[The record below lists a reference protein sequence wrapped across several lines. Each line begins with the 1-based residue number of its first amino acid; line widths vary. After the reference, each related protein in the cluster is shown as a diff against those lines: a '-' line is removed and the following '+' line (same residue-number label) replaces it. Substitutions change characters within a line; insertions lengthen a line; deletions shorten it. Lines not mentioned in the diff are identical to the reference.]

1 MKKCLIVLFM
11 AITALAS
18 TARERDFSVSI
29 VATSDVHGN
38 FLSYDYIE
46 RQPCAG
52 GLSRVQTYIG
62 DLRRKI
68 GGDNVILLDNGDILQ
83 GQPLTYYYNFVD
95 TVSTHVCA
103 AVLNYIGYD
112 AVVVGNHDESEG
124 IDEISI
130 NYVESGESFN
140 RKTTIVDIF
149 FASKIVDDLA
159 LDHEPKS
166 MAACMKR
173 SDWSNWKVAIE
184 DELRSL
190 AKR

>member
-112 AVVVGNHDESEG
+112 AVVVGNHD
-124 IDEISI
+124 
-130 NYVESGESFN
+130 VETGHEVD
-140 RKTTIVDIF
+140 RKSV
-149 FASKIVDDLA
+149 V
-159 LDHEPKS
+159 
-166 MAACMKR
+166 
-173 SDWSNWKVAIE
+173 
-184 DELRSL
+184 
-190 AKR
+190 

>member
-46 RQPCAG
+46 RQPRAG

-103 AVLNYIGYD
+103 AVLNYI
-112 AVVVGNHDESEG
+112 V
-124 IDEISI
+124 
-130 NYVESGESFN
+130 
-140 RKTTIVDIF
+140 
-149 FASKIVDDLA
+149 
-159 LDHEPKS
+159 
-166 MAACMKR
+166 
-173 SDWSNWKVAIE
+173 
-184 DELRSL
+184 
-190 AKR
+190 